1 MKNKIVRQLLAM
13 CMVASL
19 AVSTP
24 VMSYAENT
32 GKETTES
39 SNEEKQ
45 DDVIEITK
53 DSIGTVI
60 YDENELIKITIQE
73 FST

>member
-45 DDVIEITK
+45 DDVI
-53 DSIGTVI
+53 
-60 YDENELIKITIQE
+60 
-73 FST
+73 